1 VAVPVVG
8 SAADT
13 SRSKRPGRSH
23 LPLLEDAEPDAVAVP
38 VPNRRGADVTIAAVA
53 AAAAAGNPYKNT
65 AYIPITFSILPSYRA
80 VRGDRDSQSAT
91 LPTARALGLSGV
103 RSVFAVS
110 RCDGRI
116 PFSRF
121 AVAGVS
127 IQSLE

>member
-38 VPNRRGADVTIAAVA
+38 VPNRRGADVTVVAV
-53 AAAAAGNPYKNT
+53 AAAAGNPYKNT
-65 AYIPITFSILPSYRA
+65 SYIPITFSILPSYHA
-80 VRGDRDSQSAT
+80 VQGGRDSQSAT
-91 LPTARALGLSGV
+91 LPTARALGLIEG

-110 RCDGRI
+110 RCGVRI

-121 AVAGVS
+121 AAAGGS
-127 IQSLE
+127 IQSLV